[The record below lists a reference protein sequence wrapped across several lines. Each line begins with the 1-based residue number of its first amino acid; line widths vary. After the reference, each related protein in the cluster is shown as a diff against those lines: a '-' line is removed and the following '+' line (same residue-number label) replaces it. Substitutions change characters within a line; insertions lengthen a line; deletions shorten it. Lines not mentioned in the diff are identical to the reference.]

1 MNCSRCNFGSA
12 MTETVLSLPLI
23 LLILALLIF
32 FGQNMQRLQRVAV
45 VDRYEAWRQ
54 IVDAPGPKTDNAL
67 NTVFFGG
74 NAPSLK
80 VYPTVGYFTDTQDFL
95 VSEAQL
101 TSDQASAWM
110 ATMFDELPGSI
121 SMQAKATFEQPVKAL
136 SKFTG
141 PIIHHHTVLDG
152 DWRYAPWAEWRQ
164 EVDRTLPVVDFWPA
178 LRDEFIM
185 TLEDRL
191 EPLASSGN
199 DLATTLR
206 RCYLNPVAYRGP
218 GDENYWPQK

>member
-1 MNCSRCNFGSA
+1 

-23 LLILALLIF
+23 LLILALLLF
-32 FGQNMQRLQRVAV
+32 FGLNMQRLQRVAV

-54 IVDAPGPKTDNAL
+54 IVDAPGPNTNSAL
-67 NTVFFGG
+67 NKVFFGG
-74 NAPSLK
+74 KAPSLE
-80 VYPTVGYFTDTQDFL
+80 VRSATGHFTDTQDFL

-101 TSDQASAWM
+101 ISDQASSWM
-110 ATMFDELPGSI
+110 VSMFDELPGSRQTRARA
-121 SMQAKATFEQPVKAL
+121 SFEQPVEAL

-152 DWRYAPWAEWRQ
+152 DWRYAPWAEWRH
-164 EVDRTLPVVDFWPA
+164 EVDTQLSVVDYWPA

-191 EPLASSGN
+191 QPLDSSGN
-199 DLATTLR
+199 ELAGILR
-206 RCYLNPVAYRGP
+206 NCYLASEPYRGP
-218 GDENYWPQK
+218 GDADYWPKP